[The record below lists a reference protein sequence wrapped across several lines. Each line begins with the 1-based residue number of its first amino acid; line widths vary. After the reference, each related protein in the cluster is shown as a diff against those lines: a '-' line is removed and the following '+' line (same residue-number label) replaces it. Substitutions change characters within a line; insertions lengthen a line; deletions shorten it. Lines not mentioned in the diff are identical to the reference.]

1 MPSSQQRKHLSKSK
15 CREIRRRREAD
26 KASKTRRQLQE
37 NVRLL
42 PASLRSFFSLF
53 APSFTKPTFLRFTLL
68 AVAAILTTGGSTI
81 CNLLRT
87 LGCLAPGD
95 PSSYHR
101 VFSARRWSSW
111 RLGRALAAW
120 IFDHL
125 VGDGPILLAADDTVS
140 EHPGDKVYGKSCHR
154 DAVRS
159 SHSFTAFRWGHK
171 WLVLAVLVRFPETC
185 RFWALP
191 FFVVLCRSEKDD
203 RKERG
208 RHRTP
213 AENLKLILFVL
224 RRWFPERT
232 FLLAA
237 DGGFASHDLAEFA
250 GRQQQRLSLVSRFY
264 SAAALYELPPV
275 VVLDA
280 KGKRGGAGRPR
291 VKGAKLDTPE
301 QAVAKAKEKTRL
313 RVSWY
318 GGGERDVEVVT
329 GTGHWYKAG
338 QGLVLV
344 LWVYV
349 NDLTGTHRD
358 EYFFSTDVTMTAK
371 TVIET
376 YARRWNLETTFQE
389 MRSYIGLETTR
400 GWKKETVRR
409 MEPCLFG
416 LYSVVACLFSQLPE
430 AYKQSRGVDWRGKE
444 NLTFSDAI
452 TGVRK
457 WLWVEWVFE
466 ASQQREACEKLP
478 GEFQELILNGLA
490 PSA

>member
-15 CREIRRRREAD
+15 CREIRRREAD
-26 KASKTRRQLQE
+26 KARKTCRQLQE
-37 NVRLL
+37 NVGLL

-101 VFSARRWSSW
+101 VFSSRRWSPW

-171 WLVLAVLVRFPETC
+171 WLVLAVLVRLPGTC
-185 RFWALP
+185 RYWALP

-203 RKERG
+203 LKEKG

-213 AENLKLILFVL
+213 AEALKLILFVL

-232 FLLAA
+232 FSLAA
-237 DGGFASHDLAEFA
+237 DGGFASHDLAAFA

-264 SAAALYELPPV
+264 PAAALYELPPV

-280 KGKRGGAGRPR
+280 KGKRGGSGRPR
-291 VKGAKLDTPE
+291 VKGAKRDTPE
-301 QAVAKAKEKTRL
+301 QAVAKAKGMTRL

-338 QGLVLV
+338 QGLAQV

-349 NDLTGTHRD
+349 HDLTGTHRD

-400 GWKKETVRR
+400 GWSKETVRR

-416 LYSVVACLFSQLPE
+416 LYSVVACLYSQLPE
-430 AYKQSRGVDWRGKE
+430 KYKQSRGVEWRGKE
-444 NLTFSDAI
+444 NVTFSDAI
-452 TGVRK
+452 TAVRK

-466 ASQQREACEKLP
+466 VSHQREAFEKLP
-478 GEFQELILNGLA
+478 REFQELILNGLA
-490 PSA
+490 PAA